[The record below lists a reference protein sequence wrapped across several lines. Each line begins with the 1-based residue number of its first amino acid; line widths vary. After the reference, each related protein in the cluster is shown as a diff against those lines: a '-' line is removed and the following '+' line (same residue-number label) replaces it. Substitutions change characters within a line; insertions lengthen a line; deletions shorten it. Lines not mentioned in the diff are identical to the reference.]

1 MSVVPFTT
9 YNLYFALRL
18 LGEEERVFRVARA
31 LAIAAI
37 VLGISAGLLLG
48 SFLPAAAR
56 ADDTTPTTVPTPT
69 VPTPDP
75 APPKPKPKPAPKPA
89 SNPSPS
95 RQVTHAPAYTPPVT
109 PSPTVHAQVKPK
121 QKKVRHKKVLH
132 KKVVV
137 KKQTTTLPTV
147 TIAPLGAVGVQAA
160 LKSKSGGSFNLGS
173 LLVVLGL
180 SLAIAC
186 LAVAVVPA
194 TYVKWRPAAIFVSER
209 QVDLT
214 VIGLG
219 LLVVTAFML
228 VLTKGP

>member
-1 MSVVPFTT
+1 M
-9 YNLYFALRL
+9 
-18 LGEEERVFRVARA
+18 
-31 LAIAAI
+31 LAISVIVFAAASGL
-37 VLGISAGLLLG
+37 VFGLLLP
-48 SFLPAAAR
+48 SVAR
-56 ADDTTPTTVPTPT
+56 ADDPTPTTIPTPT
-69 VPTPDP
+69 LPVPDP
-75 APPKPKPKPAPKPA
+75 APPKTTPKPTKPAPK
-89 SNPSPS
+89 PSPS
-95 RQVTHAPAYTPPVT
+95 RQVSHAPAYTPPVA
-109 PSPTVHAQVKPK
+109 PSPTVHPQVKPK
-121 QKKVRHKKVLH
+121 AKKVRHKTVRH

-137 KKQTTTLPTV
+137 KKQTTTTLPTV
-147 TIAPLGAVGVQAA
+147 TIAPVGAVGVQAA
-160 LKSKSGGSFNLGS
+160 LKTKSGGFNLGS

-186 LAVAVVPA
+186 LAIAVVPA

>member
-1 MSVVPFTT
+1 MLATG
-9 YNLYFALRL
+9 AI
-18 LGEEERVFRVARA
+18 A
-31 LAIAAI
+31 LAAASG
-37 VLGISAGLLLG
+37 LAFGLLLP
-48 SFLPAAAR
+48 SVAH
-56 ADDTTPTTVPTPT
+56 ADDPPTTTIPTPT
-69 VPTPDP
+69 LPVPDP
-75 APPKPKPKPAPKPA
+75 APPKTTPKPTPKPAPKP
-89 SNPSPS
+89 SPS
-95 RQVTHAPAYTPPVT
+95 RQVSHAPAYTPPVA

-121 QKKVRHKKVLH
+121 KKKVQPKKVRHKKV
-132 KKVVV
+132 VV
-137 KKQTTTLPTV
+137 KTETTTTLPTV
-147 TIAPLGAVGVQAA
+147 TIAPVAAA
-160 LKSKSGGSFNLGS
+160 LGTKSGGSFNLGS

>member
-1 MSVVPFTT
+1 VS
-9 YNLYFALRL
+9 
-18 LGEEERVFRVARA
+18 RVARMF
-31 LAIAAI
+31 AISVI
-37 VLGISAGLLLG
+37 VLAAASGLVFGLLLP
-48 SFLPAAAR
+48 SVAR
-56 ADDTTPTTVPTPT
+56 AVDPPTTTVPTPT
-69 VPTPDP
+69 LPEPDP
-75 APPKPKPKPAPKPA
+75 APPKTTPKPSPKPTPK
-89 SNPSPS
+89 PSPS
-95 RQVTHAPAYTPPVT
+95 RQVSHTPTYTPPAAT
-109 PSPTVHAQVKPK
+109 PAPTVHAQVKPK
-121 QKKVRHKKVLH
+121 PKTVRH

-137 KKQTTTLPTV
+137 KKGTTTTTTTLPTV
-147 TIAPLGAVGVQAA
+147 TIAPVGAVGVPAA
-160 LKSKSGGSFNLGS
+160 LGPKSGGSFNLGS

>member
-1 MSVVPFTT
+1 VSW
-9 YNLYFALRL
+9 
-18 LGEEERVFRVARA
+18 VARMF
-31 LAIAAI
+31 AISVI
-37 VLGISAGLLLG
+37 VLAAASGLAFGLLLP
-48 SFLPAAAR
+48 SVAH
-56 ADDTTPTTVPTPT
+56 ADDPPTTTIPTPT
-69 VPTPDP
+69 LPEPDP
-75 APPKPKPKPAPKPA
+75 APPKTTPKPTPKPAPKP
-89 SNPSPS
+89 SPS
-95 RQVTHAPAYTPPVT
+95 RQVSHAPTYRPPVA
-109 PSPTVHAQVKPK
+109 PSPTVHSQVKPK
-121 QKKVRHKKVLH
+121 TKKVRHKKVPH

-137 KKQTTTLPTV
+137 KKETTTTLPTV
-147 TIAPLGAVGVQAA
+147 TIAQVGAA
-160 LKSKSGGSFNLGS
+160 LGPKSGGYLNLGS

-186 LAVAVVPA
+186 LAIAVVPA